1 MQKLFSPAASF
12 AKRSDS
18 TYLVYCL
25 SKVLLP
31 GKTEF
36 LHTLLNFV
44 DKEGE
49 TGETKK
55 KRNVLLLNQR
65 PIQKFSYLDEI

>member
-31 GKTEF
+31 GKAEF
-36 LHTLLNFV
+36 LHTLLLNFV
-44 DKEGE
+44 DKEAE

-65 PIQKFSYLDEI
+65 PMQKFSSFG